1 MGTIKVSL
9 DSQLP
14 PPPGQPAYPTPPP
27 APEKT
32 SGLAIAGFIFAFI
45 IAPLGFVLSLIA
57 IAKTGAGKAKGRGLA
72 IAGTIISVLGMIGW
86 ALLITLVFA
95 VSNSKVLD
103 KGCTDGKDAIY
114 LSSTTVNATT
124 VQSPSAGLTP
134 AANDSKHDDV
144 KAANLAR
151 AEDYKALLKA
161 IQSGDAPTDLQSK
174 LTADAEKFDSLCTIN
189 AGD

>member
-1 MGTIKVSL
+1 VSL

-14 PPPGQPAYPTPPP
+14 PPPPGQPAYPTQPPP

-32 SGLAIAGFIFAFI
+32 SGLAIAGLIFAFL

-72 IAGTIISVLGMIGW
+72 IAGTIISVLAMIGW

-103 KGCTDGKDAIY
+103 KGCTDGKDAI
-114 LSSTTVNATT
+114 LKSSSTVNATT
-124 VQSPSAGLTP
+124 VQATIDGLTK
-134 AANDSKHDDV
+134 AGNDSKHDDV
-144 KAANLAR
+144 KAVTLAL

-161 IQSGDAPTDLQSK
+161 IQTGDAPADLQAK
-174 LTADAEKFDSLCTIN
+174 ITADANKFDSLCTIN
-189 AGD
+189 AGN